1 MKQDPYSYP
10 GTNVLR
16 NLPGIKDA
24 EQLAEFEYDM
34 ASLREIQ
41 QAENPIGGNF
51 DLKHLQGI
59 HKELF
64 KDVYDWAGEIRTV
77 GISKGGS
84 SFAPPALIEQYGNS
98 TVFADLKKDNLL
110 QGMDKEKLVERLS
123 HHFSEINA
131 LHPFREGN
139 GRATR
144 VFITELVKQTGHS
157 IDFDKVDPD
166 AWIKASRASF
176 VGQMEPIQDIFRDNI
191 TSNQE
196 LDRSEETFTGMSE
209 IQANLDR
216 AVAFQTLPMK
226 DTLEKHPELA
236 GAYSDL
242 KSIAEGM
249 DPTLPQ
255 AAQDSMYAVAKET
268 ITLDIARG
276 EIPES
281 EQTQV
286 AENEIADKEI
296 RGREGTDREAAHG
309 ALHTHAVKE
318 LSRHYGQVR
327 DNPNFQ
333 RHDKDELTKVAYFR
347 GVYEK
352 NSEVKGETPNFQAYD
367 AKMASRET
375 LRQLPEPP
383 ALEVPENTKAVS
395 RGRAADDDLSL

>member
-1 MKQDPYSYP
+1 VKQDPYSYP

-16 NLPGIKDA
+16 NLPGIKDP
-24 EQLAEFEYDM
+24 EQLADYEYSM
-34 ASLREIQ
+34 ATLREIQ
-41 QAENPIGGNF
+41 LDDSPVRGEF
-51 DLKHLQGI
+51 DLKHLQDI

-98 TVFADLKKDNLL
+98 TVFADLKKDNFL
-110 QGMDKEKLVERLS
+110 QGMEKEKLVERLS

-144 VFITELVKQTGHS
+144 VFVTELVKQTGHS

-176 VGQMEPIQDIFRDNI
+176 IGQMEPIQDIFRDSI
-191 TSNQE
+191 TRDQDLNRSDEKSNGIS
-196 LDRSEETFTGMSE
+196 D
-209 IQANLDR
+209 IQVNLDR

-242 KSIAEGM
+242 RGIAEGM
-249 DPTLPQ
+249 DPTLPK
-255 AAQDSMYAVAKET
+255 AAQDRMYAVAKET
-268 ITLDIARG
+268 IARDISRG
-276 EIPES
+276 EIPE
-281 EQTQV
+281 
-286 AENEIADKEI
+286 NEASPVVESKSADTEVKGNEVADKE
-296 RGREGTDREAAHG
+296 AAH
-309 ALHTHAVKE
+309 AAIHTHAVKE
-318 LSRHYGQVR
+318 LGRHYGQVR

-333 RHDKDELTKVAYFR
+333 GHDKDELAKVAYFR

-352 NSEVKGETPNFQAYD
+352 NSESKGEVPNFHAYD
-367 AKMASRET
+367 AKMANRKT

-383 ALEVPENTKAVS
+383 PVEVPENTKTAS
-395 RGRAADDDLSL
+395 RGKSADDDLSL

>member
-1 MKQDPYSYP
+1 VKQDPYSYP

-196 LDRSEETFTGMSE
+196 LDRSEETFTGMSK

-268 ITLDIARG
+268 ITFDIARG

-296 RGREGTDREAAHG
+296 RGREGTDREAAHE
-309 ALHTHAVKE
+309 AIHTHAVKE
-318 LSRHYGQVR
+318 LGRHYGQVR

>member
-16 NLPGIKDA
+16 NLPGIKDP
-24 EQLAEFEYDM
+24 EQLADFEYSM
-34 ASLREIQ
+34 ATLREIQ
-41 QAENPIGGNF
+41 QIENPIRGDF
-51 DLKHLQGI
+51 DLKHLQAI

-110 QGMDKEKLVERLS
+110 QGMEKEQLVERLS

-157 IDFDKVDPD
+157 LDFDKVDPD

-176 VGQMEPIQDIFRDNI
+176 VGQMEPIQDIFRDSV
-191 TSNQE
+191 TSNQD
-196 LDRSEETFTGMSE
+196 LDRSEKTFVGISD

-216 AVAFQTLPMK
+216 AVAFQTSPMK

-249 DPTLPQ
+249 DSSLPQ

-281 EQTQV
+281 EDTRV
-286 AENEIADKEI
+286 PESDDATKETS
-296 RGREGTDREAAHG
+296 GKEVSEGVEAHA
-309 ALHTHAVKE
+309 AIHTHAVKE
-318 LSRHYGQVR
+318 LGRHYEQVR
-327 DNPNFQ
+327 DNPNFKM
-333 RHDKDELTKVAYFR
+333 HDKDELAKVAYFR

-352 NSEVKGETPNFQAYD
+352 NSELKGDTPNFYAYD
-367 AKMASRET
+367 AKMANRET

-383 ALEVPENTKAVS
+383 FVEVPENTKAVS

>member
-1 MKQDPYSYP
+1 VKQDPYSYP

-16 NLPGIKDA
+16 NLPGIKDP
-24 EQLAEFEYDM
+24 EQLADFEYSM
-34 ASLREIQ
+34 ATLREIQ
-41 QAENPIGGNF
+41 QIENPIRGDF
-51 DLKHLQGI
+51 DLKHLQAI

-110 QGMDKEKLVERLS
+110 QGMEKEQLVERLS

-157 IDFDKVDPD
+157 LDFDKVDPD

-176 VGQMEPIQDIFRDNI
+176 VGQMEPIQDIFRDSV
-191 TSNQE
+191 TSNQDLE
-196 LDRSEETFTGMSE
+196 RSEKTFVGISD

-242 KSIAEGM
+242 KGIAEGM
-249 DPTLPQ
+249 DSSLPQ

-281 EQTQV
+281 EDTRV
-286 AENEIADKEI
+286 LESDNATKGTSGKEVSD
-296 RGREGTDREAAHG
+296 GVEEHAAI
-309 ALHTHAVKE
+309 HTHAVKE
-318 LSRHYGQVR
+318 LGRHYEQVR
-327 DNPNFQ
+327 ENPIFKM
-333 RHDKDELTKVAYFR
+333 HDKDELAKVAYFR

-352 NSEVKGETPNFQAYD
+352 NSEFKGDTPNFYAYD
-367 AKMASRET
+367 AKMANRET

-383 ALEVPENTKAVS
+383 FVEVPENTKAVS

>member
-1 MKQDPYSYP
+1 VKQDPYSYP

-16 NLPGIKDA
+16 NLPGIKDP

-41 QAENPIGGNF
+41 QTENPIRGYF

-98 TVFADLKKDNLL
+98 TVFADLKKDNFL
-110 QGMDKEKLVERLS
+110 QGMEKEKLVERLS

-157 IDFDKVDPD
+157 IDFDNVDPN

-176 VGQMEPIQDIFRDNI
+176 VGQMGPIQDIFRDNI

-196 LDRSEETFTGMSE
+196 LDRSEETFTESE

-226 DTLEKHPELA
+226 DTLERYPELE

-242 KSIAEGM
+242 KIIAEGM
-249 DPTLPQ
+249 NPNLPQ

-281 EQTQV
+281 EQTRV

-296 RGREGTDREAAHG
+296 RGREGTDREAPHEAI
-309 ALHTHAVKE
+309 HTHAVKE
-318 LSRHYGQVR
+318 LGRHYGQVR
-327 DNPNFQ
+327 DNPDFH
-333 RHDKDELTKVAYFR
+333 RHDKDELAKVAYFR

-352 NSEVKGETPNFQAYD
+352 NSEFKGETPNFQAYD
-367 AKMASRET
+367 AKMANRET

-383 ALEVPENTKAVS
+383 ALEVPENVKPVS
-395 RGRAADDDLSL
+395 RERAADDDLSL